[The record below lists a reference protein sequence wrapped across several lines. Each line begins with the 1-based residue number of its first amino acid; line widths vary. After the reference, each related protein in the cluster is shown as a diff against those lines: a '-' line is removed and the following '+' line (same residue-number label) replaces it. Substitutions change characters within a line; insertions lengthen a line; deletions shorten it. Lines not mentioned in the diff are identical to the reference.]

1 MNREQNDPVTVH
13 DTADYDSPWKKAI
26 EMYFKEFVHFFFPE
40 MAEDVDWT
48 WEHVF
53 LDKELQ
59 QVAREAALGRRY
71 VDKLVR
77 LYRKNGHEEW
87 VLVHIEVQGQPDID
101 FPKRMYTYN
110 YRIFDRFDRKVASLA
125 ILADENPNWR
135 PDHYSYELWGSK
147 VGLWFPS
154 VKLLE
159 YKEKWEELEES
170 TNPFAS
176 VVMAHL
182 KAVETA
188 GDNEKRYHWKVSLI
202 KRLYRLGYEKQD
214 VIQLF
219 DFIDW
224 VMALPEELEEELWA
238 EVQKIEEE
246 RKMEYVSSVE
256 RIGIKKGMQQGMQ
269 EEALRLLSRQI
280 ARRFQVSSDSVQP
293 IFAGLTIEQIE
304 ELGERFIEAENL
316 DQIRGWADEL
326 RQRE

>member
-1 MNREQNDPVTVH
+1 MSREQDDPVRVP
-13 DTADYDSPWKKAI
+13 DRADYDSPWKKAL
-26 EMYFKEFVHFFFPE
+26 EVYFKEFIDFFFRE
-40 MAEDVDWT
+40 MAADVDWSR
-48 WEHVF
+48 EHVF

-77 LYRKNGHEEW
+77 VYRKNGHEEW
-87 VLVHIEVQGQPDID
+87 VLAHIEVQGQPDID

-125 ILADENPNWR
+125 ILADESPTWK

-147 VGLWFPS
+147 AGLWFPS

-159 YKEKWEELEES
+159 YKGKWEELEES

-188 GDNEKRYHWKVSLI
+188 GDNEKRYRWKVYLI

-246 RKMEYVSSVE
+246 KKMEYVSSVE
-256 RIGIKKGMQQGMQ
+256 RIGIRKGMQQGMQ

-280 ARRFQVSSDSVQP
+280 ARRFQASSDSVQP
-293 IFAGLTIEQIE
+293 IFAGLTTEQLE

-316 DQIRGWADEL
+316 DQIRKWADEL
-326 RQRE
+326 RQSQ

>member
-1 MNREQNDPVTVH
+1 
-13 DTADYDSPWKKAI
+13 
-26 EMYFKEFVHFFFPE
+26 MYFKEFIDFFFPD
-40 MAEDVDWT
+40 MAADLDWSR
-48 WEHVF
+48 EHVF

-59 QVAREAALGRRY
+59 QVAREAVLGRRY

-77 LYRKNGHEEW
+77 VYRKNGHEEW
-87 VLVHIEVQGQPDID
+87 VLAHIEVQGQPDIN

-125 ILADENPNWR
+125 ILADDSPTWR

-147 VGLWFPS
+147 AGLWFPS

-159 YKEKWEELEES
+159 YKEKWQKLEES

-188 GDNEKRYHWKVSLI
+188 GDNEKRYHWKLYLI
-202 KRLYRLGYEKQD
+202 KRLYRLGYEKQN
-214 VIQLF
+214 VIRLF
-219 DFIDW
+219 EFIDW
-224 VMALPEELEEELWA
+224 VMALPEDLEHGLWT
-238 EVQKIEEE
+238 EIQKIEEE

-256 RIGIKKGMQQGMQ
+256 RIGIRKGIQQGIQ
-269 EEALRLLSRQI
+269 QGTQQEALKLLARLI

-293 IFAGLTIEQIE
+293 IFAGLTTEQIE

-316 DQIRGWADEL
+316 DQIREWADEL
-326 RQRE
+326 RQSQ

>member
-1 MNREQNDPVTVH
+1 MSREQDDPVRVPNR
-13 DTADYDSPWKKAI
+13 ADYDSPWKKAL
-26 EMYFKEFVHFFFPE
+26 EVYFKEFIDFFFRE
-40 MAEDVDWT
+40 MAADVDWSR
-48 WEHVF
+48 EHVF

-77 LYRKNGHEEW
+77 VYRKNGHEEW
-87 VLVHIEVQGQPDID
+87 VLAHIEVQGQPDID

-125 ILADENPNWR
+125 ILADESPTWK

-147 VGLWFPS
+147 AGLWFPS

-159 YKEKWEELEES
+159 YKGKWEELEES

-188 GDNEKRYHWKVSLI
+188 GDNEKRYRWKVYLI

-256 RIGIKKGMQQGMQ
+256 RIGIRKGMQQGMQ

-280 ARRFQVSSDSVQP
+280 ARRFQASSDSVQP
-293 IFAGLTIEQIE
+293 IFAGLTTEQLE

-316 DQIRGWADEL
+316 DQIRKWADEL
-326 RQRE
+326 RQSQ

>member
-1 MNREQNDPVTVH
+1 V
-13 DTADYDSPWKKAI
+13 
-26 EMYFKEFVHFFFPE
+26 YFKEFIDFFFRE
-40 MAEDVDWT
+40 MAADVDWSR
-48 WEHVF
+48 EHVF

-77 LYRKNGHEEW
+77 VYRKNGHEEW
-87 VLVHIEVQGQPDID
+87 VLAHIEVQGQPDID

-125 ILADENPNWR
+125 ILADENPTWR
-135 PDHYSYELWGSK
+135 PDHFSYELWGSK
-147 VGLWFPS
+147 AGLWFPS

-188 GDNEKRYHWKVSLI
+188 GDNEKRYQWKVSLI

-224 VMALPEELEEELWA
+224 VMLLPEELEEELWT
-238 EVQKIEEE
+238 EIQKIEEE

-256 RIGIKKGMQQGMQ
+256 RIGIRKGMQQ
-269 EEALRLLSRQI
+269 EALKLLSRQI

-293 IFAGLTIEQIE
+293 IFAGLTTEQIE
-304 ELGERFIEAENL
+304 ELGERFIEAESL
-316 DQIRGWADEL
+316 DDIRDWADEV
-326 RQRE
+326 RQRQ

>member
-1 MNREQNDPVTVH
+1 MDWSRE
-13 DTADYDSPWKKAI
+13 YL
-26 EMYFKEFVHFFFPE
+26 
-40 MAEDVDWT
+40 
-48 WEHVF
+48 F

-77 LYRKNGHEEW
+77 VYRKNGQEEW
-87 VLVHIEVQGQPDID
+87 VLAHIEVQGQPDID

-125 ILADENPNWR
+125 ILADDSPTWR
-135 PDHYSYELWGSK
+135 PDHFSYELWGSK
-147 VGLWFPS
+147 AGLWFPS

-159 YKEKWEELEES
+159 YKQKWEELEES

-188 GDNEKRYHWKVSLI
+188 GDNEKRYRWKVYLI

-256 RIGIKKGMQQGMQ
+256 RIGIRKGIQQGVL
-269 EEALRLLSRQI
+269 ELLARQI
-280 ARRFQVSSDSVQP
+280 SRRFEVSSDSVQP
-293 IFAGLTIEQIE
+293 IFAGLTTEQIE
-304 ELGERFIEAENL
+304 ELGERFIDAENL
-316 DQIRGWADEL
+316 DQIREWADKL
-326 RQRE
+326 RQSQ